1 MYSRK
6 AYIEVFN
13 KKDDTTPSMV
23 IEGLRITGEVQYK
36 YDSSDVIARLVVYNL
51 SLENRKALLVKDK
64 STRDLAPDG
73 KSVVASSY
81 IKLYAGH
88 VDENFVGGEKPLI
101 LQGPIMNVFSF
112 SKRPEVHTVMYVVP
126 SGQSASYNHI
136 DQFEAGE
143 NMTLGEAITKI
154 GNLGGYEVVD
164 ISRLPSFVRNESVR
178 GMVFGQEVSLQREM
192 FKLGKTYH
200 FMTRYNAGKMVVK
213 LKENIP
219 TEYAEI
225 HEVSVEGHPN
235 IEVLQRGI
243 VTAQAIDTY
252 VISVDKIR
260 ENPRVGSAS
269 LKLSVILAPEME
281 NIEVLDLREVKGLLS
296 FDDIGD
302 PLYRDDAARKYLVSD
317 FYRVSGIT
325 HVFDTHGQAWH
336 TYVEAHMLFE
346 GLHIRGS

>member
-13 KKDDTTPSMV
+13 KKDDTTPTM
-23 IEGLRITGEVQYK
+23 IIKGLRITGEVQYK
-36 YDSSDVIARLVVYNL
+36 YDSTDVVARLVVYNL

-64 STRDLAPDG
+64 SSRDKTPDG
-73 KSVVASSY
+73 KRVVASSY

-126 SGQSASYNHI
+126 SGQSASYNQI
-136 DQFEAGE
+136 EPFEAGE

-164 ISRLPSFVRNESVR
+164 ISRLPSFVRDSSVR

-213 LKENIP
+213 LKANIP
-219 TEYAEI
+219 KELANVP
-225 HEVSVEGHPN
+225 EVEKEGNPD
-235 IEVLQRGI
+235 VATLQRSI
-243 VTAQAIDTY
+243 VSASAIDTY
-252 VISVDKIR
+252 VISVDKVR

-269 LKLSVILAPEME
+269 LRLSVILAPEME
-281 NIEVLDLREVKGLLS
+281 NVEVLDLREIKGLIS

-325 HVFDTHGQAWH
+325 HVFDTHGQSWH
-336 TYVEAHMLFE
+336 TYIEAHMLFE
-346 GLHIRGS
+346 GLHIKGS